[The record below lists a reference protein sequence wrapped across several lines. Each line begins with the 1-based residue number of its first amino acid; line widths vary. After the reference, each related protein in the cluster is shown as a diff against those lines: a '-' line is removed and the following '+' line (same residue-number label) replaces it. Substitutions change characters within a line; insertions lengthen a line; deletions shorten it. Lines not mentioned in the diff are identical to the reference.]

1 MAKTQNVKSKDFK
14 MADIRAH
21 LFINVHGNNV
31 DVIYNDDLDN
41 GAGLGAALVSILG
54 EDKKL
59 MSIISAAL
67 LTALENKEDLLTPL
81 KKKYSSKTD
90 KKPVKKA
97 TKAVNKK

>member
-21 LFINVHGNNV
+21 LFIGVHGNHV
-31 DVIYNDDLDN
+31 DIVYHDDLDN
-41 GAGLGAALVSILG
+41 GAGLGAALVSILK

-67 LTALENKEDLLTPL
+67 LTALETKEDLLAPL
-81 KKKYSSKTD
+81 KEKYSSKTA
-90 KKPVKKA
+90 KKPVKKPV
-97 TKAVNKK
+97 KAVNKK

>member
-21 LFINVHGNNV
+21 LFISVRGNNV

-59 MSIISAAL
+59 MNIISAAL
-67 LTALENKEDLLTPL
+67 LTALENKEDLLAPL
-81 KKKYSSKTD
+81 KEKYSSK
-90 KKPVKKA
+90 KSNKVVKKIVS
-97 TKAVNKK
+97 KPKK